1 MPPQNVYIFLHGI
14 HLSSAIDNIYIL
26 MKFIL
31 VLNVVCKG
39 VNSTFT
45 ESDPCSFKSWILQRC
60 RFRRSCWET
69 GERW

>member
-1 MPPQNVYIFLHGI
+1 
-14 HLSSAIDNIYIL
+14 
-26 MKFIL
+26 L